1 LPATSNISPST
12 TTRRGLFKKD
22 RTILILRW
30 RICGQESDRV
40 ILESTVQ
47 NAIHA
52 FGHPVSRVPIDSAGQ
67 LLIGWPFLI
76 MERLEGSTLASGL
89 EDQSLFQKLPDLMA
103 SLQVGIHQT
112 DSTGLRT
119 RLANAGV
126 DIQGMT
132 PESMLD
138 RVSKLAEATGVAEL
152 TAIRQ

>member
-1 LPATSNISPST
+1 
-12 TTRRGLFKKD
+12 
-22 RTILILRW
+22 
-30 RICGQESDRV
+30 
-40 ILESTVQ
+40 
-47 NAIHA
+47 
-52 FGHPVSRVPIDSAGQ
+52 
-67 LLIGWPFLI
+67 

-152 TAIRQ
+152 TAICQ